1 VGQSR
6 PPHPQTDIEMSLVA
20 AESTGLLVAFNPV
33 GFGLPGA
40 QPGWYRIHCPRGC
53 HEATRIDALKVDRIT
68 KRQFF
73 VWFSSVMMDHDK
85 ADVEGS

>member
-6 PPHPQTDIEMSLVA
+6 PPHPQDDIEISLSA
-20 AESTGLLVAFNPV
+20 AESADLVVTYHPV
-33 GFGLPGA
+33 GFGKSGT

-68 KRQFF
+68 KRVFF
-73 VWFSSVMMDHDK
+73 SWFASVMMDHDK